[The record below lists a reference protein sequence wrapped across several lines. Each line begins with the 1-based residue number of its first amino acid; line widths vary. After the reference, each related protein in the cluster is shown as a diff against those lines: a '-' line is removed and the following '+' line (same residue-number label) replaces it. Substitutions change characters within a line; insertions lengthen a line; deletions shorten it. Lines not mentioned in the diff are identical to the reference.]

1 MKLPCS
7 KAARRVPETIILLF
21 RPFLRLFPVVQR
33 MESEAAHSP
42 PSSAEVKV
50 RCSSKSA
57 LSHVIIDIESLKTE
71 HILEALKIL
80 SVNTLKLT

>member
-1 MKLPCS
+1 
-7 KAARRVPETIILLF
+7 
-21 RPFLRLFPVVQR
+21 

-42 PSSAEVKV
+42 PSSVEVKV

-57 LSHVIIDIESLKTE
+57 LSHVITDIESLKTE